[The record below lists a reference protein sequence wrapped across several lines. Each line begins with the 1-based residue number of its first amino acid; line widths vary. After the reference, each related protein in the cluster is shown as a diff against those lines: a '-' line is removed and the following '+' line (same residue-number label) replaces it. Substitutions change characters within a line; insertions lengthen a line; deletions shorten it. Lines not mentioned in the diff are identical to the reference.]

1 MGLFP
6 LEKLRQKYYH
16 NNMDE
21 QTLRKIL
28 KEELKGTE
36 ERLQKQLTDVIEK
49 EVGDLSGQIV
59 ELSQKLDRKADI
71 SEVLPLKVRL
81 NKIEEKVFP
90 N

>member
-1 MGLFP
+1 
-6 LEKLRQKYYH
+6 
-16 NNMDE
+16 MDE